1 MPGKLGGKQSQEDWI
16 YLNEFI
22 KVDDEW
28 TDCTRSTCCP
38 DFTYVA
44 GRCVSDDIN
53 PCQLNLCEQR
63 CSVFFGR
70 VVCTCF
76 AGFDFNR
83 EKHLQSTPD
92 APVKACEDINE
103 CNTNNGDCEQVLQ
116 IKVINAWLF
125 RSFWF
130 QICVNEDGSHHCQ
143 CEEGFKLNT
152 DNQTCT
158 DGNQSANRPT
168 IDTMSAFDQSNRS

>member
-1 MPGKLGGKQSQEDWI
+1 MD
-16 YLNEFI
+16 N
-22 KVDDEW
+22 EW
-28 TDCTRSTCCP
+28 TDCSRSTCCP

-44 GRCVSDDIN
+44 GRCVPNDVN

-103 CNTNNGDCEQVLQ
+103 CDTNNGDCEQVSTTIPDLHMYHRM
-116 IKVINAWLF
+116 LF
-125 RSFWF
+125 YCDFIFVLCRFVSMKSGP
-130 QICVNEDGSHHCQ
+130 II
-143 CEEGFKLNT
+143 
-152 DNQTCT
+152 
-158 DGNQSANRPT
+158 ANVKWASNSTLITRLVRTKISRP
-168 IDTMSAFDQSNRS
+168 IDLPLIP